1 MEGDWPTWH
10 FVSVRGQKTKHVA
23 CRNNEKHQRILRN
36 PEHPRAHHLR
46 FPRWPGSSAH
56 PSDSFSPGLT
66 FLCVP
71 HPALLPPQP
80 HRNNLIGDKQPGT
93 HIPHPSIP
101 TPITI
106 MRPYGSMV
114 HSNNGR
120 QSLACCPPNECSP
133 SFFVFYDP

>member
-1 MEGDWPTWH
+1 MEGDWLTWH

-36 PEHPRAHHLR
+36 PEHPRAHHPCL
-46 FPRWPGSSAH
+46 PRWPSSSAPPT
-56 PSDSFSPGLT
+56 PSLPASPSSASRTL
-66 FLCVP
+66 
-71 HPALLPPQP
+71 HSSLPN
-80 HRNNLIGDKQPGT
+80 RNNLIGDKLPGT
-93 HIPHPSIP
+93 HIPHPSAPAP
-101 TPITI
+101 TTI

-114 HSNNGR
+114 HSNNGG